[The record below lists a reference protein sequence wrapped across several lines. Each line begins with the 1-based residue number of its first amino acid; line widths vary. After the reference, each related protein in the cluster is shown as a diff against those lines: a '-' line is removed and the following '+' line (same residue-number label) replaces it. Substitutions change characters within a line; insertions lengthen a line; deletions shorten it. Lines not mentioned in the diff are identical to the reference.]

1 MYCVNAL
8 YGSEAFE
15 NVLKIDSQYPI
26 LCQADSNDC
35 TSASFQEVMDVR
47 HAAIEVRHCLHAFF
61 TSLLYQ
67 KAVFFFFIAL
77 IVTNPLKFFFI
88 ETVGMHY

>member
-1 MYCVNAL
+1 MYCVTAL

-67 KAVFFFFIAL
+67 KAVFFFFHC
-77 IVTNPLKFFFI
+77 TDCNKPLKIFF
-88 ETVGMHY
+88 H